1 MPVQLTEAELQEYL
15 AEVFP
20 QSRGD
25 LTVEKLDE
33 MYARVRLNVQDKHL
47 RPGDTVSGPSIFSLA
62 DCTVYMAILAM
73 IGKVPLAVTTGGSI
87 DFMRKPQS
95 GVDLI
100 AECTLLKLGRSLA
113 VGDVLVRSEGF
124 EPPVARA
131 TFTYSIPPK
140 R

>member
-1 MPVQLTEAELQEYL
+1 MPVQLNEAELQKYL

-20 QSRGD
+20 QSHSD
-25 LTVEKLDE
+25 LRIEELDE
-33 MYARVRLNVQDKHL
+33 MFARVRLNVQDKHL

-62 DCTVYMAILAM
+62 DCSVYVAVLAM

-100 AECTLLKLGRSLA
+100 AECTLLKLGRTLA
-113 VGDVLVRSEGF
+113 VGDVLIRSDGF
-124 EPPVARA
+124 DPVVARA
-131 TFTYSIPPK
+131 TLTYSIPPK